1 MTNQTYGIILVT
13 TASEQEAES
22 LAQTLV
28 ETKLAACV
36 NFFPIQSVYV
46 WQGEV
51 CHEPEWQLVIKT
63 NLQHFS
69 VIEAKIRSLHSYEV
83 PEIVALSITN
93 GSQPYLNWISEQIQ

>member
-1 MTNQTYGIILVT
+1 VFRKYD
-13 TASEQEAES
+13 ES
-22 LAQTLV
+22 NLWDYFSHNCFRTGSR
-28 ETKLAACV
+28 ESCTDTCG